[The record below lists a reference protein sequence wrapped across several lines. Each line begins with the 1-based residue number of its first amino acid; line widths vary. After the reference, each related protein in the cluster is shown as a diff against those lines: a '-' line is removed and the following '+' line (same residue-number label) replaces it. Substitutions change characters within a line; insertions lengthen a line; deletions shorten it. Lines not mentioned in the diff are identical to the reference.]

1 MIRLDMNGSYQR
13 RKYTIPKQTVYT
25 IEFNGTRPNYY
36 RLQNMSNATIYCATN
51 SLPKIDLYDFKA
63 SPKSVGNYCE
73 PTQRD
78 TVYLLNPS
86 TENAEVILVTWADKF
101 DPTYMA
107 VSEITLDSDVSV
119 RTEGVIT
126 SFETSLPKG
135 NNVLGKVDL
144 NTIDRNNLSSIASA
158 MVASSGT
165 SYLNNMNKH
174 IVDMCN
180 KLVHDNDII
189 AILNEIK
196 NKPNA
201 SATDLNGVINK
212 LSEINNDI
220 YSTSTN
226 TYSLLDKLCGGTHH
240 NGLINDVLQ
249 QLNQINQNIGS
260 SNPVYADTKLVAF
273 NLYKLGDVDCDLSK
287 IPSLAGYTIN
297 RILGCSNPDI
307 ESSIGIADTVLM
319 ASENNTT
326 REVNI
331 LPIKVWNE
339 LYAGKGKTTLNAWC
353 DVDPLS
359 SQIIIEAVSEV

>member
-1 MIRLDMNGSYQR
+1 MNGSYQR
-13 RKYTIPKQTVYT
+13 RKHIIPKKSVYT
-25 IEFNGTRPNYY
+25 VEFMGARPNYY
-36 RLQNMSNATIYCATN
+36 RLQNMSNTTIYGATI
-51 SLPKIDLYDFKA
+51 SLPRTDLYDFKA
-63 SPKSVGNYCE
+63 QPKAVGNYCE

-78 TVYLLNPS
+78 TMYLLNPS
-86 TENAEVILVTWADKF
+86 SEDAEVILTTWADEF
-101 DPTYMA
+101 DASFMA
-107 VSEITLDSDVSV
+107 LSEITLDTDVAV
-119 RTEGVIT
+119 DTNNIIK
-126 SFETSLPKG
+126 SFETSLPSGK
-135 NNVLGKVDL
+135 NVIGKVDL
-144 NTIDRNNLSSIASA
+144 NTTDRNNLSSIASA
-158 MVASSGT
+158 MIASSGT

-180 KLVHDNDII
+180 KMVHDNDII

-201 SATDLNGVINK
+201 TATDLTGVINEITG
-212 LSEINNDI
+212 LSDI
-220 YSTSTN
+220 CVNKTLFYE
-226 TYSLLDKLCGGTHH
+226 LIDRLCGGTGY
-240 NGLINDVLQ
+240 NGLINDVVQ
-249 QLNQINQNIGS
+249 QLNQINQKIGS

-359 SQIIIEAVSEV
+359 SQIIIEAVSDV